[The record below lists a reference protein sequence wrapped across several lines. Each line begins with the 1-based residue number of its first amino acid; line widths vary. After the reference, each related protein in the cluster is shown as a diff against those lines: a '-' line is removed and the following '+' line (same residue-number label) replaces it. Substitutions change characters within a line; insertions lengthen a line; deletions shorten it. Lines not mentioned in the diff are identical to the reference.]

1 MHMPRCTQLTVDLLR
16 SIVDSIAA
24 VQGQDD
30 LWLCHPAVTAVC
42 CVHDDFDDFIC
53 GQENA
58 AATSTCVCL
67 PACVSINTCA
77 CVRVEIRTRN
87 RTTRK
92 QRKIHTHRTG
102 AAKSAG
108 EGGGREASDRFG
120 GWSHDFHL
128 RRRRWPTSSAYFWLC
143 LCLVCSTREQQVK
156 SADFS
161 SNRHRVGFSGAIH
174 VAANLRAFTWAA

>member
-42 CVHDDFDDFIC
+42 CVRWFHLWPGKC
-53 GQENA
+53 G
-58 AATSTCVCL
+58 SDVYLCL
-67 PACVSINTCA
+67 PACLRVHQHLCVCV

-87 RTTRK
+87 RTKRK

-108 EGGGREASDRFG
+108 ERGGREASDRFG

-161 SNRHRVGFSGAIH
+161 SNRHRVVVIGAIH